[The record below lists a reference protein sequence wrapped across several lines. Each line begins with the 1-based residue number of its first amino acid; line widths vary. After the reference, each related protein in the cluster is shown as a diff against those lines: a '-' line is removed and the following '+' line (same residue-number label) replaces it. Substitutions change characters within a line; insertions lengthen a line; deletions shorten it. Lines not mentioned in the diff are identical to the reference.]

1 MSSVVSRSTASSGFL
16 VDQVSIVL
24 VARFHNP
31 SLINPNFLRD
41 NRIASPEWSVKE
53 TVTTPG
59 FSQTQFDNGIGLTVD
74 QNRCIVGEDVGK
86 GFQDSYLAHGVAA
99 AYVSTLPHVP
109 YRTIGLNWRFHLPR
123 NNPKPWLIRRFL
135 KPGAWLK
142 SDPPIS
148 GAEIR
153 FETRFA
159 GSTCFLKVAG
169 GTASLPNEAEA
180 DIIILDAYFHY
191 DGPFG
196 QTEKLK
202 DIIGGWRVCQDFLE
216 KMSKR
221 LLIGSL
227 A

>member
-1 MSSVVSRSTASSGFL
+1 MSNRAGFL

-31 SLINPNFLRD
+31 SIINPDFLRN
-41 NRIASPEWSVKE
+41 NRITSPDWPVKE
-53 TVTTPG
+53 TMTTPG

-74 QNRCIVGEDVGK
+74 ENRCIVQEEVGK
-86 GFQDSYLAHGVAA
+86 TFQDSYLAHGVAA
-99 AYVSTLPHVP
+99 AYVDTLPHVP
-109 YRTIGLNWRFHLPR
+109 YRTIGLNWRLHSPR
-123 NNPKPWLIRRFL
+123 KNPKPWLIRRFL

-153 FETRFA
+153 FETRFGA
-159 GSTCFLKVAG
+159 STCFLKVAG
-169 GTASLPNEAEA
+169 GTAGLPNEAEA
-180 DIIILDAYFHY
+180 DAIILDANFHY

-196 QTEKLK
+196 QAEKLK
-202 DIIGGWRVCQDFLE
+202 AIIGGWDECQAFVE
-216 KMSKR
+216 KASRK
-221 LLIGSL
+221 LATGSL